1 MPRIKISYDSLIH
14 IRMQNAVAVLLM
26 SKQGRH
32 SLCITIIIIDW
43 SLMKLLTN
51 GMESCSALFP

>member
-26 SKQGRH
+26 SKQGCH
-32 SLCITIIIIDW
+32 SLCIIIIIDW

>member
-51 GMESCSALFP
+51 GMESC